1 MLAQMTQQQQAP
13 GGTALPVVQRMRS
26 SGSGSQSGG
35 PVPPAANTSNVDMTP
50 TSVSD
55 LPAKHFS
62 IFP

>member
-1 MLAQMTQQQQAP
+1 MLAQMTQQQQTP

-26 SGSGSQSGG
+26 SGSGSQSG

-55 LPAKHFS
+55 LLAKHFS